1 MNETAVMSPFLCIQN
16 LMKFHVVV
24 NVMYMCV
31 CMCGSLPLLVMEG
44 ACTGVRGGSKTVQ
57 ADRRREES

>member
-1 MNETAVMSPFLCIQN
+1 MNEMTVMSHFLCIQN

-31 CMCGSLPLLVMEG
+31 CMRGSLSLLVMEG
-44 ACTGVRGGSKTVQ
+44 ACAGVRGGNEAVQ
-57 ADRRREES
+57 TD